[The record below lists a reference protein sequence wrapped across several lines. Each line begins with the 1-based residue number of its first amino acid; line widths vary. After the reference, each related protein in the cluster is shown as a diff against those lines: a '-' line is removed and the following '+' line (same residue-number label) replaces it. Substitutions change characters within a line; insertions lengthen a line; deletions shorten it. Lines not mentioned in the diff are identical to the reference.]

1 VMQAYAKGGHMY
13 HATLPTDAITQFEA
27 RVKEYRELGLG
38 KLEMAQ
44 WELGTRTAK
53 LLEAHGVQ
61 LVAAEGFRSPSVVVG
76 YTSRDDVQNGSA
88 FKARGM
94 QIAGGVPLFV
104 SEGPEFKSF
113 RLGMLGLDKLADV
126 DATIAML
133 DAVLRDVGS
142 V

>member
-1 VMQAYAKGGHMY
+1 
-13 HATLPTDAITQFEA
+13 
-27 RVKEYRELGLG
+27 
-38 KLEMAQ
+38 
-44 WELGTRTAK
+44 
-53 LLEAHGVQ
+53 
-61 LVAAEGFRSPSVVVG
+61 
-76 YTSRDDVQNGSA
+76 VQNGSA

-126 DATIAML
+126 DATIAKL